1 MASEMMALE
10 LPISSRQKPS
20 TMPQAP
26 KNWEPVFQALGKQF
40 LR

>member
-20 TMPQAP
+20 TMPQAL
-26 KNWEPVFQALGKQF
+26 KNWEIGLQALGKQF
-40 LR
+40 HK